1 MQRIGTFTKIHGSGN
16 IEFIMNNILN
26 KEIMRQRELE
36 RKEMN
41 RMESRHNKYLR
52 EKLAALNAKP
62 CERKWYQKIA
72 DGFIFALACI
82 ICWLEDSNLIKYE
95 GRKEK

>member
-1 MQRIGTFTKIHGSGN
+1 MQRVGTFTKIHGNGN

-36 RKEMN
+36 RKEMS
-41 RMESRHNKYLR
+41 RMETRHNKYLR

-62 CERKWYQKIA
+62 CERKWYQKVA
-72 DGFIFALACI
+72 DGFIFCLACV
-82 ICWLEDSNLIKYE
+82 ICWCENGKLIKYDWRE
-95 GRKEK
+95 RK